1 MCGPWGMDVGLR
13 SKEFDEKSREAVTTF
28 PKDDIKEILDSVIKA
43 DFSKVK
49 NRNTYLMGI
58 VRRVRNKEIGKE

>member
-1 MCGPWGMDVGLR
+1 M
-13 SKEFDEKSREAVTTF
+13 TTF
-28 PKDDIKEILDSVIKA
+28 PKDDIKAILDSVIKA